1 VDGVIFSGLGSNV
14 ADLAVRIDRLRREE
28 IFTVIVGTRRPIAD
42 CSSIAVDHTQA
53 GLLAVNYLIGQG
65 HTKIGYMHGRR
76 NTVVNEERYS
86 AFQAGLAKAGL
97 STRAEWCV
105 EGGFDYDQAKHAFRE
120 LASRRDL
127 PTALVVANDLMALG
141 VLEMAREMLIAVPQQ
156 LSVVGCDDIA
166 FAAQSFPA
174 LTTVRLPQ
182 FQLGQLAMEELL
194 RLFEAKGETD
204 YRHQMLEVSL
214 IKRQSV
220 ASPTQVVGAP
230 S

>member
-1 VDGVIFSGLGSNV
+1 M
-14 ADLAVRIDRLRREE
+14 RIDRLRREE
-28 IFTVIVGTRRPIAD
+28 IFTVIVGTRRPITD
-42 CSSIAVDHTQA
+42 CSSIAVDHTQV
-53 GLLAVNYLIGQG
+53 GLLAVNYLIGEG

-76 NTVVNEERYS
+76 NTVVNEERFA
-86 AFQAGLAKAGL
+86 AFQAGLVKAGL

-141 VLEMAREMLIAVPQQ
+141 VLETAREMLIAVPQQ

-204 YRHQMLEVSL
+204 YRHQMLDVSL

-220 ASPTQVVGAP
+220 ASPTQVVGVP